1 MADTLDHLLS
11 DYFTGRLE
19 ANIKLRKLELRYM
32 KNGVP
37 DENIGGGRKQNDYSN
52 PIEAAMIKE
61 ERDDKLQTWLLQKE
75 IVSVF
80 FGLAIDNHQRILKAR
95 YGNGLSWVAIAQQE
109 HVDVRTCIRWRD
121 DFKDG
126 IMGHLLAT
134 LKPMS
139 FLSHKSGSN

>member
-19 ANIKLRKLELRYM
+19 ANIELRKLELRYM

-37 DENIGGGRKQNDYSN
+37 DENIGGGRKQNDYNN
-52 PIEAAMIKE
+52 PVEAAMIKE